1 MTRPVSR
8 HASFNVTPGAAEK
21 LMELKAKYGKT
32 LRFRVF
38 DDEGLSLR
46 VHDKEYAGD
55 WTFNVADIGI
65 ALCRDTLAAH
75 HSLVLDSYGTDDNGS
90 GFGLMLF
97 ADGELVNQ
105 LDGDR
110 IIARILSEE
119 AEVCD
124 AYGEYCYTAYVTPTP
139 A

>member
-1 MTRPVSR
+1 MSKPVSHR
-8 HASFNVTPGAAEK
+8 ASFNVTPGAVSK
-21 LMELKAKYGKT
+21 LMELMEKYDKK
-32 LRFRVF
+32 LKFRVF
-38 DDEGLSLR
+38 CDDGLSLR

-55 WTFNVADIGI
+55 WTFNVANIGI
-65 ALCRDTLAAH
+65 ALCRDALASQ
-75 HSLVLDSYGTDDNGS
+75 HSLVLDSFATEDNTS

-97 ADGELVNQ
+97 VNGELVNR

-124 AYGEYCYTAYVTPTP
+124 AYGEYCYTTFVTPSL